1 MTWRNKR
8 DHFNNYTCKWRRS
21 KLGKTNPNHHYFARL
36 IKKET
41 NDYLDFNKEYLLA
54 NKPEIYYSMK
64 GQKLPKKYQD
74 PFRGMKPTPAEIIPV
89 KIREKTDDEI
99 KREKEKAD
107 QEQQIKKAKDDKFI
121 KQQQVEMKEKQR
133 KEYNRITF
141 EKQQKLVHWCNPY
154 DQGNY
159 RNIHS
164 DEYRSKTEKKYEYY

>member
-1 MTWRNKR
+1 
-8 DHFNNYTCKWRRS
+8 
-21 KLGKTNPNHHYFARL
+21 
-36 IKKET
+36 
-41 NDYLDFNKEYLLA
+41 
-54 NKPEIYYSMK
+54 
-64 GQKLPKKYQD
+64 
-74 PFRGMKPTPAEIIPV
+74 MKPTPAEIIPV

-141 EKQQKLVHWCNPY
+141 EKQQKLVYWCNAH